1 MTSGELSAILTPV
14 PRKVVSPMPLVL
26 TLNEGEDFYI
36 RDDRVVLEKIHSQ
49 TEFSL
54 RRGRDNALIRIQEG
68 RSVELFRGVFVTAG
82 ARGQLGLSRIAIEAP
97 RSLPILRGDLYRQSS
112 AR

>member
-1 MTSGELSAILTPV
+1 MPMVAMRLPRKLDPSPYRPEQDSMTSGERSAILT
-14 PRKVVSPMPLVL
+14 RRTQGRSSTPMPLVL

-54 RRGRDNALIRIQEG
+54 RRSRDNALIQNPG
-68 RSVELFRGVFVTAG
+68 G
-82 ARGQLGLSRIAIEAP
+82 ASR
-97 RSLPILRGDLYRQSS
+97 
-112 AR
+112 

>member
-1 MTSGELSAILTPV
+1 
-14 PRKVVSPMPLVL
+14 MPLVL

-54 RRGRDNALIRIQEG
+54 RRGRDNALIRIREG
-68 RSVELFRGVFVTAG
+68 QPVALFRGVFVAAG
-82 ARGQLGLSRIAIEAP
+82 ARGQVGLSRIAIEAP
-97 RSLPILRGDLYRQSS
+97 RSLPILRGELYRSS
-112 AR
+112 FSPACHSTSTRGRLPS

>member
-1 MTSGELSAILTPV
+1 
-14 PRKVVSPMPLVL
+14 MPLVL

-36 RDDRVVLEKIHSQ
+36 RDDRVVLEKIHSP

-97 RSLPILRGDLYRQSS
+97 RSVLILRGDVYRRQPPLQNN
-112 AR
+112 